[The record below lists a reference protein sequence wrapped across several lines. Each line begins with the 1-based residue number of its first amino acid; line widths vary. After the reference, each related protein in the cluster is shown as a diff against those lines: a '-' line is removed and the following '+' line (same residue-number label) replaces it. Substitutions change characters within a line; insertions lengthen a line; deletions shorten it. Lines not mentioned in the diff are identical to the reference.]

1 MKEARLKKKKA
12 ILAVLW
18 AALAAWQMQVAAA
31 SAVLFQY
38 QNKADSRKKR
48 TAERAHYLSKLTEGR
63 DEECIS
69 QLRLNKES
77 FDYLCDLLRVRGL
90 LKDTHEVTVEEEVA
104 ACLHILA
111 YAVKN
116 RTIASRFLRSGE
128 TVSRHFHGVLNAIL
142 TLAPNFVKQSNIYTS
157 AGPSNFKDCI
167 GAIDGTHIPAFLPV
181 QSQSAYRNRKGTLT
195 QNVLAACGFDLKFQY
210 VLPGWEG
217 SATDARVLQNALTRG
232 DPLVVPPG
240 RYYLMDA
247 GFANAPGFL
256 APYRGVRYHLKDH
269 RGRTPQDPKE
279 LFNKRHSQ
287 ARNVIERAFGLLKGR
302 FAILRTAPQYDFIHQ
317 VSIVHA
323 CCTLHNFILEQ
334 NYEFDDTEETS
345 AEDAVQNEEGGS
357 EVDLA
362 GVFRPY
368 SQRERDEWHAFRDNF
383 ANNLW
388 EEYHMNMTH
397 G

>member
-1 MKEARLKKKKA
+1 
-12 ILAVLW
+12 
-18 AALAAWQMQVAAA
+18 MQVAAA

-90 LKDTHEVTVEEEVA
+90 LKDTRDVTVEEEVA

-111 YAVKN
+111 HAVKN

-128 TVSRHFHGVLNAIL
+128 TVSRHFHGVLHAIL

-157 AGPSNFKDCI
+157 AGPSNFK
-167 GAIDGTHIPAFLPV
+167 
-181 QSQSAYRNRKGTLT
+181 
-195 QNVLAACGFDLKFQY
+195 Y

-240 RYYLMDA
+240 RYYLVDA

-302 FAILRTAPQYDFIHQ
+302 FAILRTTPQYDFIHQ

-345 AEDAVQNEEGGS
+345 AKDAVQNEEGGS
-357 EVDLA
+357 EVDLC